1 LTPEEHNNNC
11 GCGCNCTLYRREF
24 KRVLLKLSGQSFS
37 GSQKLGIDP
46 ETVRSIALGIK
57 ETREAGIDVA
67 IVIGAGNIMRGEAA
81 SEQGSDRAQAD
92 YMGMLG
98 TVINSLALQDSL
110 ERLGVDTR
118 VQSAITMAAVAEPF
132 VRRRAVRHLEK
143 GRVVILAAGT
153 GNPYFT
159 TDTAASL
166 RALEIHADAVLK
178 ATNVDGIYDCDPNKN
193 PNAKRYAEVDYS
205 EAIRLNLRVMDL
217 TAFALC
223 MENNLPIVVFNV
235 TQPGNIKRAATGET
249 IGTIVHKLD

>member
-1 LTPEEHNNNC
+1 MTPENPSECSQSGSGPCKRSN
-11 GCGCNCTLYRREF
+11 F
-24 KRVLLKLSGQSFS
+24 KRVLLKLSGQAFS
-37 GSQKLGIDP
+37 GKQKLGIDP
-46 ETVRSIALGIK
+46 ETVASIAMGVK
-57 ETREAGIDVA
+57 ETRAAGIDVA

-81 SEQGSDRAQAD
+81 SSQGSDRAQAD

-110 ERLGVDTR
+110 EQLGVDTR
-118 VQSAITMAAVAEPF
+118 VQSAISMAAVAEPF

-166 RALEIHADAVLK
+166 RALEIGADAVLK
-178 ATNVDGIYDCDPNKN
+178 ATNVDGVYDSDPNKN
-193 PNAKRYAEVDYS
+193 SGATKYDEIDYS

-235 TQPGNIKRAATGET
+235 TDPDNIKRAASGEP
-249 IGTIVHKLD
+249 IGTLVHKLE

>member
-1 LTPEEHNNNC
+1 MTPDEKC
-11 GCGCNCTLYRREF
+11 SCNSGENPRSF
-24 KRVLLKLSGQSFS
+24 KRILLKLSGQSFS
-37 GSQKLGIDP
+37 GSQKLGIDS
-46 ETVRSIALGIK
+46 ETVNAIAKGVK

-67 IVIGAGNIMRGEAA
+67 IVIGAGNIIRGEAA

-98 TVINSLALQDSL
+98 TVINSLALQDAL
-110 ERLGVDTR
+110 ERIGVDTR
-118 VQSAITMAAVAEPF
+118 VQTAITMAAVAEPF

-178 ATNVDGIYDCDPNKN
+178 ATNVDGVYDCDPRKN
-193 PNAKRYAEVDYS
+193 PNAKRYEEVDFS
-205 EAIRLNLRVMDL
+205 EAIQMNLGVMDL

-223 MENNLPIVVFNV
+223 KENNLPIVVFNV
-235 TQPGNIKRAATGET
+235 TDPSNIKRAATGEN
-249 IGTIVHKLD
+249 IGTLVRKIEE